1 MMWAGD
7 RCRTAVWERTL
18 VKYRAKLFTVVLSGR
33 MRDKEHNFK
42 EERSS
47 LNTKKNF
54 LSSKAVK
61 CEKKLPREAI
71 QSPS

>member
-1 MMWAGD
+1 M
-7 RCRTAVWERTL
+7 
-18 VKYRAKLFTVVLSGR
+18 VKYRAKLFTVVLGGQ
-33 MRDKEHNFK
+33 MRDKERKFK

-47 LNTKKNF
+47 LNKKTKKTF

-61 CEKKLPREAI
+61 CGKKLPREAV